1 MRLFGRPKIKNMM
14 QKHKEM
20 KKEKRIALEYR

>member
-1 MRLFGRPKIKNMM
+1 MM

-20 KKEKRIALEYR
+20 KKEKRIALEYRWHVPNLCLRH